1 MSSFSESTLEV
12 LITVFDNLF
21 FYGSTIPSNSLLSMA
36 STMTDEQRDQID
48 RDVADFIR
56 LSSDVVK
63 ILKAEGE
70 DTF

>member
-1 MSSFSESTLEV
+1 
-12 LITVFDNLF
+12 
-21 FYGSTIPSNSLLSMA
+21 MA

-70 DTF
+70 DAF